1 MQTIALPILSKL
13 QSLEHRGWQIS
24 SQRSVN
30 IYVVIVSCL
39 NSYELIIYDEFNE
52 KTLCC
57 YSKTATLAA
66 AMNYYDE
73 LIRIADAYYV

>member
-1 MQTIALPILSKL
+1 MQTIAPPILSKL
-13 QSLEHRGWQIS
+13 QSSEHRGWQIS

-30 IYVVIVSCL
+30 IYVAIVSCL

-66 AMNYYDE
+66 AMDYYDE